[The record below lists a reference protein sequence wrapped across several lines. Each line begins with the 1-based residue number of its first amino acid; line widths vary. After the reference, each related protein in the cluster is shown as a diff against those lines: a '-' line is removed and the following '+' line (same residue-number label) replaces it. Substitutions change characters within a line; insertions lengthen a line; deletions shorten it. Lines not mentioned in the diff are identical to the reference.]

1 MNFLDH
7 LYLSGDNP
15 AIQVGNFIGDFVKG
29 KNLSDQFEPGIV
41 KGIDLHRAIDE
52 YTDHHP
58 VVFESK
64 IRLRSKYRHYAPVL
78 VDMYY
83 DHILA
88 RNWND
93 YHDMLLP
100 DYADQVY
107 ATLESYKAI
116 LPMQV
121 NHMLPYMIRGNWLV
135 NYGKIEGIKQA
146 LTGMSR
152 RTKFKSNM
160 EKADEDLLEHY
171 DAFENEFRLFF
182 PDLVTFAKEFFYPI
196 E

>member
-1 MNFLDH
+1 MNFLAH

-29 KNLSDQFEPGIV
+29 KNISERFEADIV
-41 KGIDLHRAIDE
+41 KGIDLHRGIDE
-52 YTDHHP
+52 FTDHHP
-58 VVFESK
+58 VVLESK
-64 IRLRSKYRHYAPVL
+64 IRLRPKYRHYSSVL

-93 YHDMLLP
+93 YHDMLLA
-100 DYADQVY
+100 DYADKMY
-107 ATLESYKAI
+107 DTLVSYKSI
-116 LPMQV
+116 LPEEV
-121 NHMLPYMIRGNWLV
+121 NHMLPFMIRGNWLV
-135 NYGKIEGIKQA
+135 NYREIEGIKQA

-160 EKADEDLLEHY
+160 EQADVELRDHY
-171 DAFENEFRLFF
+171 DAFEKEFKIFF
-182 PDLVTFAKEFFYPI
+182 PDLKMFCENFLSR
-196 E
+196 